1 MLGTKHPPAQETQTT
16 AAARA
21 SPHTG
26 PSAAADAASA
36 ARAPALP
43 SLTGLRWVAA
53 LLVFGLHVRN
63 AGYFGGT
70 GGRIMTWGFGPG
82 GSGVSFFF
90 VLSGFVLM
98 WSARPADRAFA
109 FWRRRIA
116 RVYPVHLV
124 TTALALLMAYGPGMF
139 TMPTPRQG
147 LANLLLVHSWWRP
160 WWQTLDP
167 VSWSLACEAFF
178 YALFPALAFVLRRLG
193 ARGSAA
199 VAGASALAVLALTA
213 CDPHTWLGG
222 QLYSLPAARLP
233 EFVLGAAVARTV
245 LLGRWR
251 GPGLE
256 ASLALTII
264 GYFLVPQITPGHSAT
279 ACTLLGFAL
288 LIPAAAVAD
297 LRGLPSLWRHRRL
310 VRLGELSFAF
320 YMVHLL
326 VVRAVR
332 SLVGTGPRFGV
343 PEGLALTAAVFAVSL
358 GLAWVLYEGVERPA
372 RRLLLREGRRARAD
386 GTAPRARTGEPGATA
401 ARAGTPEA
409 GAPAAGAPEARATQP
424 CAPEARAPEGR
435 APEGPA
441 TQAGSAQASAAQAGS
456 VQASAAQ
463 VSAAQA
469 SAAETGFAHA
479 GSAKA
484 RAANACAA
492 PASAAQVSAAKAG
505 SAKARSGPEAVAPD
519 A

>member
-1 MLGTKHPPAQETQTT
+1 MLGTEHPPAQETWTT

-36 ARAPALP
+36 ARAPSLP

-53 LLVFGLHVRN
+53 LLVYGLHVRN

-124 TTALALLMAYGPGMF
+124 TATLALLMAYLGMF

-199 VAGASALAVLALTA
+199 VAGVSMLAVLALTA
-213 CDPHTWLGG
+213 CDPHTWLGE

-264 GYFLVPQITPGHSAT
+264 GYFLVPQVTSGHPAT

-310 VRLGELSFAF
+310 VRLGEISFAF

-332 SLVGTGPRFGV
+332 GLVGTNPRFGV
-343 PEGLALTAAVFAVSL
+343 TEGLAVTAGVFAVSL
-358 GLAWVLYEGVERPA
+358 GLAWLLYEAVERPA
-372 RRLLLREGRRARAD
+372 RRLLLRDRRRTRAD
-386 GTAPRARTGEPGATA
+386 GATAPQTRAAEPGATPPPA
-401 ARAGTPEA
+401 EQGGAPQAGTPQ
-409 GAPAAGAPEARATQP
+409 ARGTQP
-424 CAPEARAPEGR
+424 CAPEACAPEV
-435 APEGPA
+435 PA
-441 TQAGSAQASAAQAGS
+441 AK
-456 VQASAAQ
+456 
-463 VSAAQA
+463 
-469 SAAETGFAHA
+469 TGA
-479 GSAKA
+479 AKA
-484 RAANACAA
+484 RT
-492 PASAAQVSAAKAG
+492 
-505 SAKARSGPEAVAPD
+505 GPEPAAPD